1 MPQIESNLELT
12 CWRDELN
19 RAFAVTGEGW
29 GDVEAMTLDD
39 AALDRRFDAGWG
51 STDGAPFTVW
61 TGRFVYF
68 PWRYDG
74 SQSVAWVSRH
84 PDGSA
89 TKPIGGG

>member
-61 TGRFVYF
+61 TGPPRLV
-68 PWRYDG
+68 PG
-74 SQSVAWVSRH
+74 
-84 PDGSA
+84 
-89 TKPIGGG
+89 

>member
-29 GDVEAMTLDD
+29 DDIEAMTLDD

-51 STDGAPFTVW
+51 TTDGDPFTVW
-61 TGRFVYF
+61 TSRFVYF

-74 SQSVAWVSRH
+74 SQSVARVSRN
-84 PDGSA
+84 PDRSA

>member
-1 MPQIESNLELT
+1 MSYLESNLELT
-12 CWRDELN
+12 CWRDELT
-19 RAFAVTGEGW
+19 RAFVVTGEGW
-29 GDVEAMTLDD
+29 GDVEAMTLHD

-51 STDGAPFTVW
+51 NTYGEPFTVW

-74 SQSVAWVSRH
+74 SQSVAWVSRN
-84 PDGSA
+84 PDGIA

>member
-29 GDVEAMTLDD
+29 DDIEAMTLDD

-51 STDGAPFTVW
+51 TTDGGPFTVW
-61 TGRFVYF
+61 TSRFVYF
-68 PWRYDG
+68 PWRHDG
-74 SQSVAWVSRH
+74 SQSVAWVSRN
-84 PDGSA
+84 PDRSA